1 MPSKLAGLDDRT
13 RGLVQELTYG
23 TVRWFPR
30 INAWIEHLVERRPKD
45 AYVVALLAVGL
56 YQIGFTRIP
65 AHAAV
70 SETVA
75 AAPAKLRGLCNA
87 VLRNA
92 QRSRAQLEALS
103 SDPVVA
109 TAHPRWLL
117 EALQQ
122 DWPDAWSGIV
132 AANNR
137 QAPMTLR
144 VNRQMSTREEY
155 MERLVAVGISARM
168 AVHASDGIVLEQA
181 MPVQQLPGFAEG
193 SVSVQDGAAQLAAD
207 MVDARAGMRVLDA
220 CAAPGGKACHI
231 LERTPDLA
239 ALVAVDIDAARM
251 HRIEE
256 NLQRL
261 HLDAVLV
268 VGDAA
273 EPSLWWDGTPFDRI
287 LLDAPCSATGVIRRH
302 PDIRLLRRPSDIKAL
317 AQRQAAMIEALW
329 PLLSPDGRLIYAT
342 CSVLKAE
349 NDAVTAGWPTLPIS
363 AAWGHPTEGGRQILP
378 GEDDM
383 DGFHYACLL
392 KETA

>member
-1 MPSKLAGLDDRT
+1 MPAQLAGLDDRT

-30 INAWIEHLVERRPKD
+30 INAWIAHLVPRRPTD

-92 QRSRAQLEALS
+92 QRNRAQLEALS
-103 SDPVVA
+103 SDSVVA

-117 EALQQ
+117 EALQT
-122 DWPDAWSGIV
+122 DWPDAWPDIV
-132 AANNR
+132 KANNS

-144 VNRQMSTREEY
+144 VNRRLSSRDEY
-155 MERLVAVGISARM
+155 MAQLAQAGIASRA
-168 AVHASDGIVLEQA
+168 AVHATDGVILEQA
-181 MPVQQLPGFAEG
+181 MSVSRLPGFSEG
-193 SVSVQDGAAQLAAD
+193 MVSVQDGAAQLAAD
-207 MVDARAGMRVLDA
+207 VVDAQAGMRVLDA
-220 CAAPGGKACHI
+220 CAAPGGKACHL

-239 ALVAVDIDAARM
+239 TLVALDIDAARM

-261 HLDAVLV
+261 RLDAVLL

-273 EPSLWWDGTPFDRI
+273 DPSSWWDGTPFDRI

-317 AQRQAAMIEALW
+317 AQRQAAMVAALW
-329 PLLSPDGRLIYAT
+329 PLLSPGGRLVYAT

-349 NDAVTAGWPTLPIS
+349 NDAITAGWPTTPII
-363 AAWGHPTEGGRQILP
+363 AEWGHPTEGGRQVLP